1 MDKTVKINFG
11 KLMVEEAID
20 CFAETDMRKSIGN
33 MLHRMSA
40 TVPTSD
46 LARKIYHSEGE
57 VEIPAECF
65 PEFMDIISK
74 SFRRIV
80 VAAIESEVN
89 KQLNDKEG

>member
-20 CFAETDMRKSIGN
+20 SFVETDVRKSVGN
-33 MLHRMSA
+33 MLHRMSV
-40 TVPTSD
+40 TIPMSE

-65 PEFMDIISK
+65 QEFMDIISK
-74 SFRRIV
+74 SYRRV
-80 VAAIESEVN
+80 MVSAFESEFN
-89 KQLNDKEG
+89 KQLNNKEE